1 MAISTDEEDL
11 PASQQQPMD
20 VDNTTT
26 TKTTDNTKKNNVEY
40 ELPSLII
47 PITSSTNGNNYTSPT
62 KTGTTT
68 TTPPSSG
75 LFIEIFP
82 EEISSIRPNTL
93 ATILKDERAPLK
105 TWCDASLLY
114 MKAGKREKESCDL
127 LNAAVDTDEV
137 MSGSNTNDRLRVLA
151 SAGIAAL
158 EQSNNQ
164 ITDGSSEVPVGLSL
178 LDTLLEGS
186 KAAEKRNEDQKEE
199 LRALA
204 DTRFTKAD
212 SINQVNPMTW
222 IGRGMLNL
230 AQGRLD
236 QARFFFENL
245 TLREC
250 GEILPALIGMAGVK
264 YMEKDYNGALELYG
278 KAMQKYPVQ
287 SGAPTRVGFGMA
299 CYRLGQIDR
308 AKAAFRRAHDIDPE
322 NVNALVG
329 IAILEMGS
337 LDQDVL
343 DPAEYRKKAENIIKM
358 ISMANL
364 CDHTNAQ
371 VQNHLANHYFW
382 KWTPVPGMVKVERGS
397 NVVTGNMASSL
408 EGGDR
413 IRIGHDFETLVVLD
427 GDEGGDDNTFKIK
440 DTWKFDSA
448 GKCFIICMCDLLGVQ
463 LLSTHVTS
471 NTSHTYTANLKIWK
485 KDYDRVVSLAKG
497 AYNSTNI
504 PEVQAESL
512 YMLARVYHAQG
523 DMEQA
528 NKFYDKACGLSPDLS
543 PARFG
548 LAQTLIWD
556 ESYDEAS
563 AHLRLLL
570 GTCSNATDALAALGL
585 LEVKSGKDR
594 REAFVYLKKAID
606 LDPFNSDLI
615 LIEALALQQHES
627 DYPLSLDRYRKAVRL
642 LEAQSKVVPADVLT
656 NMGVLCHETKQYDEA
671 LEMYGKALK
680 AVETENQQGNTDESV
695 KETYVR
701 HKDNKLFWKYV
712 DTDFRVKPCAEEKT
726 KLTVASS
733 QTDVESLGIKVGDDI
748 SLEDDVETTVKD
760 ISKGDDGTIQ
770 LTAKDSVDLEKES
783 KVSVKQSNGRLEDP
797 ASVSIVFNL
806 ARLHESSGRIV
817 PAVELHKAILK
828 HHPSYVNSY
837 LRLACIARDCGSL
850 KDCSEWLKMAVAVA
864 PGDPEVL
871 TLVGNLHLS
880 LCDWA
885 PAQNVFDQLL
895 QQKVPKVEAYS
906 MLSLGN
912 IYFNNLNTPKK
923 YSKHLQHA
931 ADFYRRI
938 LQKDKANAYAA
949 NGLGTVL
956 AEKGELFKAK
966 EIFNRVR
973 EVSGDTIP
981 DALLNLG
988 HIYLAQKKHPEALQ
1002 MYQSYATRTRSSSGA
1017 QTTSKSQ
1024 DDDEA
1029 EVLLF
1034 IAFAYF
1040 DWARQTE
1047 LFNNAKAAP
1056 ADERYRTCIEYIEK
1070 AMKKSKRENVTLR
1083 YNWCLAKLQAANC
1096 VLQKVNR
1103 NIRRTAQ
1110 EVKDALN
1117 GLEESLPILQTMLQW
1132 KEEGRKVAISKG
1144 MLQGVVNQCKHN
1156 IDSAKSHLKEDLQK
1170 EKDAET
1176 LRNFQRLDAETNEKQ
1191 RALQQQLEEEEET
1204 RKMEESEQRA
1214 KQKMERVAQ
1223 LQDGWKAEAATKATP
1238 KKKGKKGDAPPGGV
1252 DDEAGI
1258 FDTEVSTANVAN
1270 LFDDSDD
1277 DDDDDN
1283 SNTKKTEEKAGDGEP
1298 PKSMTQQ
1305 SDLFGD
1311 SSSEEEMEDEPAS
1324 KKREN
1329 SDDSNEEEPA
1339 SKKAKVDEEGGD

>member
-1 MAISTDEEDL
+1 MSGIDPVTSEEDL
-11 PASQQQPMD
+11 PAPSAA
-20 VDNTTT
+20 DNAN
-26 TKTTDNTKKNNVEY
+26 KAAAAADDDQGQ
-40 ELPSLII
+40 SLII
-47 PITSSTNGNNYTSPT
+47 PVTTSTNGNNYNDNGGGKGGDESAAS
-62 KTGTTT
+62 
-68 TTPPSSG
+68 SSG

-82 EEISSIRPNTL
+82 EEMSSIRPTTL
-93 ATILKDERAPLK
+93 SNVLRDERAPLK
-105 TWCDASLLY
+105 TWCDGSLLY
-114 MKAGKREKESCDL
+114 MKAGKREREGCEL
-127 LNAAVDTDEV
+127 LNAAVDSDEV

-158 EQSNNQ
+158 AQANRQ
-164 ITDGSSEVPVGLSL
+164 ITGDGGSSEGISSSSGMSL
-178 LDTLLEGS
+178 LDSLLESS
-186 KAAEKRNEDQKEE
+186 KSAEKRDTDQKEE
-199 LRALA
+199 LRVLA
-204 DTRFTKAD
+204 DARFTKAD
-212 SINQVNPMTW
+212 NINQVNPMTW

-230 AQGRLD
+230 AQNRLD

-250 GEILPALIGMAGVK
+250 GEILPALIGMAAVK
-264 YMEKDYNGALELYG
+264 YLEKDYAGAQELYG
-278 KAMQKYPVQ
+278 RAMAKYPKQ
-287 SGAPTRVGFGMA
+287 SGASTRVGFGMA

-308 AKAAFRRAHDIDPE
+308 AKASFRRAHDLDNE
-322 NVNALVG
+322 NVEALVG
-329 IAILEMGS
+329 IAVLEMGS
-337 LDQDVL
+337 LDPDVL
-343 DPAEYRKKAENIIKM
+343 DPREYRSKAENIIKM

-364 CDHTNAQ
+364 VDHTNAM

-382 KWTPVPGMVKVERGS
+382 KWTPVPGMASVERGS
-397 NVVTGNMASSL
+397 IVVKGNMASSL

-413 IRIGHDFETLVVLD
+413 IRIGHEFETLVVVEDDED
-427 GDEGGDDNTFKIK
+427 GDENTFKIK
-440 DTWKFDSA
+440 DNWKFDSA
-448 GKCFIICMCDLLGVQ
+448 
-463 LLSTHVTS
+463 S
-471 NTSHTYTANLKIWK
+471 NLKIWK
-485 KDYDRVVSLAKG
+485 KDYDRVLSLAKG
-497 AYNSTNI
+497 AYNSTNM

-512 YMLARVYHAQG
+512 YMLARVFHARG
-523 DMEQA
+523 EMEQA
-528 NKFYDKACGLSPDLS
+528 NKFYDKACMHSPELS

-556 ESYDEAS
+556 EAYDEAA

-585 LEVKSGKDR
+585 LEVKAGKDR

-606 LDPFNSDLI
+606 LDPFNADLV

-671 LEMYGKALK
+671 LEMYGKALM
-680 AVETENQQGNTDESV
+680 AAEAENTDGTAGKTDQSEDGMF
-695 KETYVR
+695 VR
-701 HKDNKLFWKYV
+701 HKDNNLFWKYI
-712 DTDFRVKPCAEEKT
+712 DSDIRVKPSAGDEKT
-726 KLTVASS
+726 KLTVVSS
-733 QTDVESLGIKVGDDI
+733 QTDLESLGVKVGDDI
-748 SLEDDVETTVKD
+748 SLEGDIETTITD
-760 ISKGDDGTIQ
+760 ISKGDDGAIH
-770 LTAKDSVDLEKES
+770 LVVKDDVDLKSPES
-783 KVSVKQSNGRLEDP
+783 KLSVKQSNGRLQNP
-797 ASVSIVFNL
+797 SSISIAFNL
-806 ARLHESSGRIV
+806 ARLHESSGRII
-817 PAVELHKAILK
+817 PASELHKAILK

-864 PGDPEVL
+864 PGNPEVL

-956 AEKGELFKAK
+956 AEKGELFRAK

-973 EVSGDTIP
+973 EVSGDTIS
-981 DALLNLG
+981 DSLLNLG

-1002 MYQSYATRTRSSSGA
+1002 MYQSYMNRTRSSGA

-1024 DDDEA
+1024 EEDEA
-1029 EVLLF
+1029 EVLLY
-1034 IAFAYF
+1034 ISFAYF

-1047 LFNNAKAAP
+1047 LFNNSKAAP
-1056 ADERYRTCIEYIEK
+1056 ADERYKKCIEYIEM
-1070 AMKKSKRENVTLR
+1070 AMKKSKKENVVLR
-1083 YNWCLAKLQAANC
+1083 YNWCLTKLQAANC

-1110 EVKDALN
+1110 EVKDALD

-1144 MLQGVVNQCKHN
+1144 MLTGVVNQCKHN
-1156 IDSAKSHLKEDLQK
+1156 IDSAKSHLKEELKK
-1170 EKDAET
+1170 EQDAET
-1176 LRNFQRLDAETNEKQ
+1176 LRNFQRLDAEANEKQ
-1191 RALQQQLEEEEET
+1191 RALVASLQKEKEAQE
-1204 RKMEESEQRA
+1204 MEESEQRA
-1214 KQKMERVAQ
+1214 KKKMQRVTN
-1223 LQDGWKAEAATKATP
+1223 LVDGWKHAEAASSKDPTP
-1238 KKKGKKGDAPPGGV
+1238 KKKKGKGDAPPGGV

-1258 FDTEVSTANVAN
+1258 FDTDMPANDASA

-1277 DDDDDN
+1277 EDEDDASD
-1283 SNTKKTEEKAGDGEP
+1283 SAKKTEQPAAAKGEP
-1298 PKSMTQQ
+1298 AQKGTEK
-1305 SDLFGD
+1305 DLFGD
-1311 SSSEEEMEDEPAS
+1311 SSSDEEEEAPKKRSNSDGNDDEQAS
-1324 KKREN
+1324 KKRKLDGN
-1329 SDDSNEEEPA
+1329 DD
-1339 SKKAKVDEEGGD
+1339 

>member
-1 MAISTDEEDL
+1 ML
-11 PASQQQPMD
+11 
-20 VDNTTT
+20 
-26 TKTTDNTKKNNVEY
+26 
-40 ELPSLII
+40 
-47 PITSSTNGNNYTSPT
+47 
-62 KTGTTT
+62 
-68 TTPPSSG
+68 
-75 LFIEIFP
+75 
-82 EEISSIRPNTL
+82 
-93 ATILKDERAPLK
+93 
-105 TWCDASLLY
+105 
-114 MKAGKREKESCDL
+114 
-127 LNAAVDTDEV
+127 
-137 MSGSNTNDRLRVLA
+137 
-151 SAGIAAL
+151 GI
-158 EQSNNQ
+158 Q
-164 ITDGSSEVPVGLSL
+164 
-178 LDTLLEGS
+178 
-186 KAAEKRNEDQKEE
+186 
-199 LRALA
+199 
-204 DTRFTKAD
+204 F
-212 SINQVNPMTW
+212 
-222 IGRGMLNL
+222 
-230 AQGRLD
+230 
-236 QARFFFENL
+236 
-245 TLREC
+245 
-250 GEILPALIGMAGVK
+250 
-264 YMEKDYNGALELYG
+264 
-278 KAMQKYPVQ
+278 
-287 SGAPTRVGFGMA
+287 
-299 CYRLGQIDR
+299 
-308 AKAAFRRAHDIDPE
+308 
-322 NVNALVG
+322 
-329 IAILEMGS
+329 
-337 LDQDVL
+337 
-343 DPAEYRKKAENIIKM
+343 
-358 ISMANL
+358 
-364 CDHTNAQ
+364 
-371 VQNHLANHYFW
+371 
-382 KWTPVPGMVKVERGS
+382 
-397 NVVTGNMASSL
+397 
-408 EGGDR
+408 
-413 IRIGHDFETLVVLD
+413 
-427 GDEGGDDNTFKIK
+427 
-440 DTWKFDSA
+440 
-448 GKCFIICMCDLLGVQ
+448 
-463 LLSTHVTS
+463 
-471 NTSHTYTANLKIWK
+471 SHTETSFLSTANLKIWK
-485 KDYDRVVSLAKG
+485 KDYDRVISLAKG

-512 YMLARVYHAQG
+512 YMLARVFHARG

-528 NKFYDKACGLSPDLS
+528 NKFYDKACMLSPELS

-585 LEVKSGKDR
+585 LEVKAGKDR

-606 LDPFNSDLI
+606 LDPFNADLV

-642 LEAQSKVVPADVLT
+642 LEAQGKVVPADVLT

-680 AVETENQQGNTDESV
+680 AAEAENHDAPRKTDETDEEE
-695 KETYVR
+695 KFVR

-712 DTDFRVKPCAEEKT
+712 DTNVRVKLFSEEEKT
-726 KLTVASS
+726 KLTVVSS
-733 QTDVESLGIKVGDDI
+733 HTDVASLGIKVGDDI
-748 SLEDDVETTVKD
+748 SFEGEEIIETTVKD
-760 ISKGDDGTIQ
+760 VSKGDDGSIH
-770 LTAKDSVDLEKES
+770 LVVEKSIDGLKSPEN
-783 KVSVKQSNGRLEDP
+783 KVSVKRGNGRLENP
-797 ASVSIVFNL
+797 AAISIVFNL

-828 HHPSYVNSY
+828 VHPSYVNSY

-864 PGDPEVL
+864 PGNPEVL

-895 QQKVPKVEAYS
+895 AQKVPKVEAYS

-923 YSKHLQHA
+923 YSRHLQHA

-973 EVSGDTIP
+973 EVSGDTIS

-1002 MYQSYATRTRSSSGA
+1002 MYQSYMNRTRASPGA

-1024 DDDEA
+1024 EDDEA
-1029 EVLLF
+1029 EVLLY

-1056 ADERYRTCIEYIEK
+1056 ADERYQKCIEYIDT

-1132 KEEGRKVAISKG
+1132 KEEGRKVAINKG
-1144 MLQGVVNQCKHN
+1144 MLSGVVNQCKHN
-1156 IDSAKSHLKEDLQK
+1156 IDSAKSHLKEELKK
-1170 EKDAET
+1170 EQDAET
-1176 LRNFQRLDAETNEKQ
+1176 LRNYQRLEVETNEKQ
-1191 RALQQQLEEEEET
+1191 RALAASLQKEAEAQEL
-1204 RKMEESEQRA
+1204 EESEKRA
-1214 KQKMERVAQ
+1214 REKMERVSN
-1223 LQDGWKAEAATKATP
+1223 LVDGWKQAEAASKASP
-1238 KKKGKKGDAPPGGV
+1238 KKKKKGDAPPGGV
-1252 DDEAGI
+1252 DEEAGI
-1258 FDTEVSTANVAN
+1258 FDTDVAPTNTAA
-1270 LFDDSDD
+1270 LFDESDDEDSDD
-1277 DDDDDN
+1277 EAEKA
-1283 SNTKKTEEKAGDGEP
+1283 KKTEEAAAP
-1298 PKSMTQQ
+1298 SQTQQ

-1311 SSSEEEMEDEPAS
+1311 SSSDEEEEMVDEPS
-1324 KKREN
+1324 KKRSN
-1329 SDDSNEEEPA
+1329 DDDGKVNDEEAPK
-1339 SKKAKVDEEGGD
+1339 KKAKLDDEDEKS

>member
-1 MAISTDEEDL
+1 MLGIQFSHYMI
-11 PASQQQPMD
+11 P
-20 VDNTTT
+20 
-26 TKTTDNTKKNNVEY
+26 
-40 ELPSLII
+40 LIV
-47 PITSSTNGNNYTSPT
+47 S
-62 KTGTTT
+62 
-68 TTPPSSG
+68 
-75 LFIEIFP
+75 
-82 EEISSIRPNTL
+82 
-93 ATILKDERAPLK
+93 
-105 TWCDASLLY
+105 
-114 MKAGKREKESCDL
+114 
-127 LNAAVDTDEV
+127 
-137 MSGSNTNDRLRVLA
+137 
-151 SAGIAAL
+151 
-158 EQSNNQ
+158 
-164 ITDGSSEVPVGLSL
+164 
-178 LDTLLEGS
+178 
-186 KAAEKRNEDQKEE
+186 
-199 LRALA
+199 
-204 DTRFTKAD
+204 
-212 SINQVNPMTW
+212 
-222 IGRGMLNL
+222 
-230 AQGRLD
+230 
-236 QARFFFENL
+236 
-245 TLREC
+245 
-250 GEILPALIGMAGVK
+250 
-264 YMEKDYNGALELYG
+264 
-278 KAMQKYPVQ
+278 
-287 SGAPTRVGFGMA
+287 
-299 CYRLGQIDR
+299 
-308 AKAAFRRAHDIDPE
+308 
-322 NVNALVG
+322 
-329 IAILEMGS
+329 
-337 LDQDVL
+337 
-343 DPAEYRKKAENIIKM
+343 
-358 ISMANL
+358 
-364 CDHTNAQ
+364 
-371 VQNHLANHYFW
+371 
-382 KWTPVPGMVKVERGS
+382 
-397 NVVTGNMASSL
+397 
-408 EGGDR
+408 
-413 IRIGHDFETLVVLD
+413 
-427 GDEGGDDNTFKIK
+427 
-440 DTWKFDSA
+440 
-448 GKCFIICMCDLLGVQ
+448 
-463 LLSTHVTS
+463 
-471 NTSHTYTANLKIWK
+471 TANLKIWK
-485 KDYDRVVSLAKG
+485 KDYDRVISLAKG

-512 YMLARVYHAQG
+512 YMLARVFHARG

-528 NKFYDKACGLSPDLS
+528 NKFYDKACMLSPELS

-585 LEVKSGKDR
+585 LEVKAGKDR

-606 LDPFNSDLI
+606 LDPFNADLV

-642 LEAQSKVVPADVLT
+642 LEAQGKVVPADVLT

-680 AVETENQQGNTDESV
+680 AAEAENHDAPRKTDEEE
-695 KETYVR
+695 KFVR

-712 DTDFRVKPCAEEKT
+712 DTNVRVKLFSEEEKT
-726 KLTVASS
+726 KLTVVSS
-733 QTDVESLGIKVGDDI
+733 HTDVASLGIKVGDDI
-748 SLEDDVETTVKD
+748 SFEGEEIIETTVKD
-760 ISKGDDGTIQ
+760 VSKGDDGSIH
-770 LTAKDSVDLEKES
+770 LVVEKSIDGLKSPEN
-783 KVSVKQSNGRLEDP
+783 KVSVKRGNGRLENP
-797 ASVSIVFNL
+797 AAISIVFNL

-828 HHPSYVNSY
+828 VHPSYVNSY

-864 PGDPEVL
+864 PGNPEVL

-895 QQKVPKVEAYS
+895 AQKVPKVEAYS

-923 YSKHLQHA
+923 YSRHLQHA

-973 EVSGDTIP
+973 EVSGDTIS

-1002 MYQSYATRTRSSSGA
+1002 MYQSYMNRTRASPGA

-1024 DDDEA
+1024 EDDEA
-1029 EVLLF
+1029 EVLLY

-1056 ADERYRTCIEYIEK
+1056 ADERYQKCIEYIDT

-1132 KEEGRKVAISKG
+1132 KEEGRKVAINKG
-1144 MLQGVVNQCKHN
+1144 MLSGVVNQCKHN
-1156 IDSAKSHLKEDLQK
+1156 IDSAKSHLKEELKK
-1170 EKDAET
+1170 EQDAET
-1176 LRNFQRLDAETNEKQ
+1176 LRNYQRLEAETNEKQ
-1191 RALQQQLEEEEET
+1191 RALAASLQKEAEAQEL
-1204 RKMEESEQRA
+1204 EESEKRA
-1214 KQKMERVAQ
+1214 REKMERVSN
-1223 LQDGWKAEAATKATP
+1223 LVDGWKQAEAASKASP
-1238 KKKGKKGDAPPGGV
+1238 KKKKKGDAPPGGV
-1252 DDEAGI
+1252 DEEAGI
-1258 FDTEVSTANVAN
+1258 FDTDVAPTNTAA
-1270 LFDDSDD
+1270 LFDESDDEDSDD
-1277 DDDDDN
+1277 EAEKA
-1283 SNTKKTEEKAGDGEP
+1283 KKTEEAAAP
-1298 PKSMTQQ
+1298 SQTQQ

-1311 SSSEEEMEDEPAS
+1311 SSSDEEEEMVDEPS
-1324 KKREN
+1324 KKRSN
-1329 SDDSNEEEPA
+1329 DDDGKVNDEEAPK
-1339 SKKAKVDEEGGD
+1339 KKAKLDDEDEKS

>member
-1 MAISTDEEDL
+1 MDPLTSEEDDDLQQESSTDKVNG
-11 PASQQQPMD
+11 D
-20 VDNTTT
+20 VSDDDDRTNGQ
-26 TKTTDNTKKNNVEY
+26 
-40 ELPSLII
+40 SLII
-47 PITSSTNGNNYTSPT
+47 PVTTSTNGNNYIAS
-62 KTGTTT
+62 KNGEGSNGGNS
-68 TTPPSSG
+68 SSG
-75 LFIEIFP
+75 LFVEIFP
-82 EEISSIRPNTL
+82 EEMPSIRPTTL
-93 ATILKDERAPLK
+93 SNVLRDERAPLT

-114 MKAGKREKESCDL
+114 MKSKREKEGCEL
-127 LNAAVDTDEV
+127 LTSAVDSDDV

-158 EQSNNQ
+158 AQANRP
-164 ITDGSSEVPVGLSL
+164 ITAGGESSSEDANVGAASN
-178 LDTLLEGS
+178 LLENLLEATKS
-186 KAAEKRNEDQKEE
+186 AEKADEDSKEE

-204 DTRFTKAD
+204 DARFTKAD
-212 SINQVNPMTW
+212 NINQVNPMTW
-222 IGRGMLNL
+222 IGKGMLNL
-230 AQGRLD
+230 AQNRLD
-236 QARFFFENL
+236 QARFFFDNL

-250 GEILPALIGMAGVK
+250 GEILPALIGMAAVK
-264 YMEKDYNGALELYG
+264 YLEKDYAGARDLYG
-278 KAMQKYPVQ
+278 RAMKKYPKK
-287 SGAPTRVGFGMA
+287 SGAATRVGFGMA
-299 CYRLGQIDR
+299 CYRLNQIDR
-308 AKAAFRRAHDIDPE
+308 AKAAFRRAHDLDPE
-322 NVNALVG
+322 NVEALVG

-337 LDQDVL
+337 LDSDVL
-343 DPAEYRKKAENIIKM
+343 DPREYRSRAENVIKM

-364 CDHTNAQ
+364 VDHTNAM

-382 KWTPVPGMVKVERGS
+382 KWTPVPGMVSVERGS
-397 NVVTGNMASSL
+397 CVVKGNMASSL
-408 EGGDR
+408 EGGER
-413 IRIGHDFETLVVLD
+413 IRIGHNFETLVVVVD
-427 GDEGGDDNTFKIK
+427 GEESGDDENTFRIK
-440 DTWKFDSA
+440 DNWKFDSA
-448 GKCFIICMCDLLGVQ
+448 
-463 LLSTHVTS
+463 S
-471 NTSHTYTANLKIWK
+471 NLKIWK
-485 KDYDRVVSLAKG
+485 KDYDRVLSLAKG
-497 AYNSTNI
+497 AYNSTNM

-523 DMEQA
+523 EMEQA
-528 NKFYDKACGLSPDLS
+528 NKFYDKACMHAPDLS

-556 ESYDEAS
+556 EAYDEAA

-585 LEVKSGKDR
+585 LEVKAGKDR

-606 LDPFNSDLI
+606 LDPFNADLV

-656 NMGVLCHETKQYDEA
+656 NMGVLCHETKQYVEA

-680 AVETENQQGNTDESV
+680 AVEAEGNSDGAGKPDVSEDGTF
-695 KETYVR
+695 VR
-701 HKDNKLFWKYV
+701 HNGNNLFWKWV
-712 DTDFRVKPCAEEKT
+712 NTDVRVKASGVEEKT
-726 KLTVASS
+726 MLTITSS
-733 QTDVESLGIKVGDDI
+733 QTDVDSLGLKSGDDI
-748 SLEDDVETTVKD
+748 LLEGDVETTITS
-760 ISKGDDGTIQ
+760 ISKGDDGAIH
-770 LTAKDSVDLEKES
+770 LVVKENVELKTAES
-783 KVSVKQSNGRLEDP
+783 KVSVKYSNRRLQNP
-797 ASVSIVFNL
+797 SSISIAFNL

-817 PAVELHKAILK
+817 PAIELHKAILK
-828 HHPSYVNSY
+828 QHPSYVNSY

-850 KDCSEWLKMAVAVA
+850 KDCSEWLKNAVAVA
-864 PGDPEVL
+864 PGNPEVL

-938 LQKDKANAYAA
+938 LAKDRANAYAA

-973 EVSGDTIP
+973 EVSGDSIS
-981 DALLNLG
+981 DSLLNLG

-1002 MYQSYATRTRSSSGA
+1002 MYQSYMKRSRNSGA

-1024 DDDEA
+1024 EDDEA
-1029 EVLLF
+1029 EVLLY

-1056 ADERYRTCIEYIEK
+1056 ADERYHKCIEFIEM
-1070 AMKKSKRENVTLR
+1070 AMKKSKRENVVLR
-1083 YNWCLAKLQAANC
+1083 YNWCLTKLQAANC

-1110 EVKDALN
+1110 EVKDALD

-1144 MLQGVVNQCKHN
+1144 MLTGVVNQCKHN
-1156 IDSAKSHLKEDLQK
+1156 IDSAKSHLKEERKK
-1170 EKDAET
+1170 EQDAET
-1176 LRNFQRLDAETNEKQ
+1176 LRNYQRIEAEANEKSK
-1191 RALQQQLEEEEET
+1191 ALAASLQKEKEAQE
-1204 RKMEESEQRA
+1204 REESEQRA
-1214 KQKMERVAQ
+1214 RRKMQRVNH
-1223 LQDGWKAEAATKATP
+1223 LVDGWKEEATLIAKEPAP
-1238 KKKGKKGDAPPGGV
+1238 KKKKGYKGDAPPGGV

-1258 FDTEVSTANVAN
+1258 FETDLPEDDAAA

-1277 DDDDDN
+1277 DDDDADTGAGKN
-1283 SNTKKTEEKAGDGEP
+1283 AKKAEPAADGDDGGEP
-1298 PKSMTQQ
+1298 AQKGTEK
-1305 SDLFGD
+1305 DLFGD
-1311 SSSEEEMEDEPAS
+1311 SSSDEEELDMSSNKKRTNDDIDDQAS
-1324 KKREN
+1324 KKR
-1329 SDDSNEEEPA
+1329 
-1339 SKKAKVDEEGGD
+1339 KI